1 MGWERLIFLAFSA
14 SFTATIFNTRVS
26 ISLKLSFSL
35 TEGADIAYVLFLEI
49 LEDAVG
55 NTEPLTVRIR
65 IFDFIFEIIVYIFV
79 LLKFFS
85 KNFFFKYQIN
95 IKIYHIKFY
104 IYLF

>member
-35 TEGADIAYVLFLEI
+35 TESADIAYVLFLEI

-79 LLKFFS
+79 LLKFLN
-85 KNFFFKYQIN
+85 KNFSFKYQI
-95 IKIYHIKFY
+95 KIYYIKFY